1 MFQVNGHCS
10 AEDGLGDQRNPLPE
24 SVTFC
29 GLLLA
34 LSLIESEP
42 VARPGLVGSNRTPIA
57 QLEPGL
63 RLPEAVQV
71 VVAALIENW
80 LDTLKPSNTKCAALV
95 AGFVIVTL

>member
-1 MFQVNGHCS
+1 LRYYRSPVP
-10 AEDGLGDQRNPLPE
+10 D

-34 LSLIESEP
+34 LSLIEREP
-42 VARPGLVGSNRTPIA
+42 VVRPGLVGSNRTPIV

-63 RLPEAVQV
+63 RLSEAVQV

-80 LDTLKPSNTKCAALV
+80 LDTLKPSNTRRAGLV